1 MKGRHVVI
9 LIFVFGL
16 ALLAILFRVL
26 PTAKPLV
33 RPEPRPPDHEPP
45 PPTPPP
51 PPPDEKTAGAIE
63 VLVRSKGAPVP
74 GATVNLQLGNRSQ
87 QAVTGQDGRCTVSRA
102 EPGEWRIIA
111 RAAGA
116 AAAFGKATV
125 ETGKTAR
132 IELDLGATVRL
143 EGTVRDEAGTPVP
156 GAKISMSLPDP
167 AFTVRTDASGN
178 YVVQDVPPG
187 IHAITA
193 SSDRYRPETATNFDM
208 STHGETYR
216 RDFTLRF
223 GLPVTGRVTDETGQP
238 VIRATVTVSNEVARV
253 VRTDENGE
261 FRAEGLGE
269 GPVTVSVV
277 ARGYAPASLRDVKPG
292 QGAVPVMLTRGAT
305 VIGRIDPVAS
315 PFSVHTSRYDDELA
329 RWQLYRSVSFTSA
342 TGAFQVSDLPAGRYE
357 IVIETADRKTP
368 SPVVLILEAGQRRD
382 LSLVVLA
389 PK

>member
-1 MKGRHVVI
+1 
-9 LIFVFGL
+9 
-16 ALLAILFRVL
+16 
-26 PTAKPLV
+26 TAKPLV
-33 RPEPRPPDHEPP
+33 RPDSRPTVSETPLPP
-45 PPTPPP
+45 PPP

-63 VLVRSKGAPVP
+63 VLVRSKGVAVP
-74 GATVNLQLGNRSQ
+74 GAMVNLQWGNRSL
-87 QAVTGQDGRCTVSRA
+87 QAVTAQDGRCTVSRA
-102 EPGEWRIIA
+102 EPGEWRIFA
-111 RAAGA
+111 RSAGVA
-116 AAAFGKATV
+116 TAFGKTTV

-132 IELDLGATVRL
+132 VELDLGAAVRL

-167 AFTVRTDASGN
+167 AFTVRTDAAGI
-178 YVVQDVPPG
+178 YIVPDVPAG

-193 SSDRYRPETATNFDM
+193 SSERFRPDTVTNFDM
-208 STHGETYR
+208 STPGETYR
-216 RDFTLRF
+216 RDFTLKF
-223 GLPVTGRVTDETGQP
+223 GLSVTGRVTDDTGQA

-292 QGAVPVMLTRGAT
+292 QGSVPVVLTRGAL
-305 VIGRIDPVAS
+305 VIGRIEPVDS

-342 TGAFQVSDLPAGRYE
+342 TGVFQVADLPAGRYE
-357 IVIETADRKTP
+357 IVIETSERKTP
-368 SPVVLILEAGQRRD
+368 GPVSFILEAGQKRD
-382 LSLVVLA
+382 LGLVVLA